1 MWRHVAANAI
11 TFLMVALFLTGG
23 LIMWGKAQ
31 YDAPGPLTQA
41 VCVQVESG
49 SNMRRVSKNL
59 ADQGAVSSA
68 AIFRIGADYEE
79 KTGQLKAGS
88 FLVEPEAT
96 MQEIVDVITR
106 GGAST
111 CGTEIV
117 YRIGVNRVSVQVR
130 EPDPATNRF
139 AELAQFTPGTDEVP
153 AEYTETRDQADVRF
167 RIAVAEG
174 VTSWQ
179 IVNALSGM
187 DILEGTVAET
197 PAEGSLAP
205 DSYEVRKGDDRA
217 ALITRMQSA
226 QETLLAAAWEAR
238 AEDLPINSPEE
249 LLTLA
254 SIVEKETGVA
264 EERRQ
269 VASVFV
275 NRLNQGMRLQ
285 TDPTVIYG
293 ITRGEGILGR
303 GLRRSELRGETP
315 YNTYVIPAL
324 PPTPIANPGR
334 ASLMA
339 AAQPDETPY
348 IFFVADG
355 TGGHAF
361 AVTLDEHNRNVAEW
375 RKIEAERGAAAAGNA
390 STGGND

>member
-68 AIFRIGADYEE
+68 AIVRIGADYEE

-130 EPDPATNRF
+130 ELDPATNRF